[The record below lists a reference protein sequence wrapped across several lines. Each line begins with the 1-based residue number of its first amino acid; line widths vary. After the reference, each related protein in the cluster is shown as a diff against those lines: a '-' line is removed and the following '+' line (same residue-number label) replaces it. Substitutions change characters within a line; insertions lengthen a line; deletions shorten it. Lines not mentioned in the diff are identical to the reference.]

1 MDFRIHKA
9 IWSILPLFRSF
20 FAGNGKQLSV
30 RMKGFE
36 DKELP
41 VGREKMKT
49 ETDVKDRLIRNSV
62 SVYCANRVVCA
73 DKRAV
78 RADPI

>member
-1 MDFRIHKA
+1 MLLI
-9 IWSILPLFRSF
+9 IEVILRDDRMASRLCMC
-20 FAGNGKQLSV
+20 AG
-30 RMKGFE
+30 
-36 DKELP
+36 DHP
-41 VGREKMKT
+41 